1 MAEVGKAEARVV
13 RREARGGAR
22 PRGVAGEGGGRRE
35 GVRRGGPMPVHAG
48 LGQRVSGQYF
58 MISGQYIMVSGQYIM
73 VSGHNIMVSGQYIIV
88 SGQYIMVSG
97 QDIMVSGQ

>member
-13 RREARGGAR
+13 RREARGRAR

-48 LGQRVSGQYF
+48 LRQRVSGQYIII
-58 MISGQYIMVSGQYIM
+58 MDSGQYIMVTCQYIM
-73 VSGHNIMVSGQYIIV
+73 VSELASVTWCHAASCSMPRLP
-88 SGQYIMVSG
+88 
-97 QDIMVSGQ
+97 